1 MNLTLVG
8 LSHQS
13 TPIAVRERAFVPLPE
28 AAELARELA
37 GEGEAV
43 CLSTCNRNELY
54 LVGDARSP
62 RSVT

>member
-28 AAELARELA
+28 AGELARELA
-37 GEGEAV
+37 A
-43 CLSTCNRNELY
+43 
-54 LVGDARSP
+54 
-62 RSVT
+62 